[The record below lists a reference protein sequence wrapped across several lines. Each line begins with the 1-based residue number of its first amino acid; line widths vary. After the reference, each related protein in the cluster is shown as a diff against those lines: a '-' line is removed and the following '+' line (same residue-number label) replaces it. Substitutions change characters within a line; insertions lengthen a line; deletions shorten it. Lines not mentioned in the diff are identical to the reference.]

1 MKISEPQAHEAC
13 ATPTG
18 FSETGGPSFA
28 RGRRFLEDLGL
39 GHPCLRDLSQ
49 RDLGVRVRR
58 KVRARLGFWT
68 LVTVRDLGGYRG
80 LG

>member
-58 KVRARLGFWT
+58 KVRARLG
-68 LVTVRDLGGYRG
+68 LDIGHRA
-80 LG
+80 